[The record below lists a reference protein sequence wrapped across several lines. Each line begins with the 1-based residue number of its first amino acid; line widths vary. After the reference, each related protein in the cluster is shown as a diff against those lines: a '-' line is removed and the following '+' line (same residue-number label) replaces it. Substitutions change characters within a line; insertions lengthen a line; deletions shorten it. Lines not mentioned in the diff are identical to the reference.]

1 MERFDLEQ
9 GQILDTNLGK
19 QEVKSEFKPVLV

>member
-9 GQILDTNLGK
+9 QQALDTNNGYQK
-19 QEVKSEFKPVLV
+19 VESEFKPVLV